1 MSAWSLLQ
9 RAAGLVRDEL
19 LGCCPKIPPRSSVV
33 PPSPSNR
40 IPSASLGLQPLPP
53 SPWGFFWCVC
63 FLTPIYS
70 LESTSKL
77 PDSSH
82 PSRETAASPR
92 APQDPSV
99 SLRCHLASSAGGAG
113 TRQSCSQPAGDT
125 DAVCWGSDTAA
136 QQLQLQQSC

>member
-9 RAAGLVRDEL
+9 KAAGLVRDEL
-19 LGCCPKIPPRSSVV
+19 LGCCPKIPPGVQWCHHPQATGSPVLLWGSSH
-33 PPSPSNR
+33 SHHL
-40 IPSASLGLQPLPP
+40 LGV
-53 SPWGFFWCVC
+53 FFWCVC

-82 PSRETAASPR
+82 PSHETAASPR

-113 TRQSCSQPAGDT
+113 THQSCSQPAGDT